1 MNRDEH
7 LAWCKRRAFEYVE
20 IGDVQGAI
28 TSLMSDLTKHDET
41 MPSQRQMRLSMAVQL
56 ANSPDAA
63 REFIRGIR

>member
-1 MNRDEH
+1 VNRDEH